1 MHDLEELFR
10 LGPPRHLARFVRA
23 SRPPFVKPMPR
34 VLLVLL
40 VGWLPLFVLTAVG
53 APDQMPHL
61 ARDIA
66 VHARYAVA
74 TPLLVVAYSSC
85 GRRLGLI
92 VGNFARAGLLDAA
105 GRQIL
110 VEQIAVSRRLLQS
123 RTIEVVAVILAIV
136 AAAGV
141 LSGLS
146 ISEEMPAWARNTG
159 ASDLSMAGLWQFGV
173 SMPLLLTLS
182 LGWLWR
188 IAIWARLLVRLSR
201 LDLNL
206 IASHPDQC
214 GGLGFLGQS
223 LRAFS
228 AYGMALGAVSAG
240 RLGHNHLSGT
250 SSSFTDGLLAGGT
263 VAVVG
268 VLCIGP
274 LCAFSGRMMETWR
287 WGSMAYGALATEL
300 GTRLEAAWLDRHDR
314 LLTEGRNDGTGGG
327 ASDAEGGR
335 PPILEAPDFS
345 AAADLFA
352 VAGGVQTMRF
362 IPVDMRSV
370 VILVLATLLPFVAA
384 LFLTMP
390 FDVVLATLKSLLV

>member
-10 LGPPRHLARFVRA
+10 LGPPRRLARFVRA

-34 VLLVLL
+34 VLLVLAA
-40 VGWLPLFVLTAVG
+40 GWLPLFVLTAVR
-53 APDQMPHL
+53 APEQMQDL
-61 ARDIA
+61 VRDIA

-85 GRRLGLI
+85 GRRLGVI

-110 VEQIAVSRRLLQS
+110 AEQIVVSRRLLQS
-123 RTIEVVAVILAIV
+123 RAAEVVAVVL
-136 AAAGV
+136 AAASAAAT

-146 ISEEMPAWARNTG
+146 ISEEMAAWTRNSG
-159 ASDLSMAGLWQFGV
+159 VNALSMAGLWQFAI
-173 SMPLLLTLS
+173 SLPLLLTLWF
-182 LGWLWR
+182 GWLWR
-188 IAIWARLLVRLSR
+188 IAVWARLLIRISR
-201 LDLNL
+201 LDLDL

-228 AYGMALGAVSAG
+228 TFAMALGAISAG
-240 RLGHNHLSGT
+240 RLGHNHLAGT
-250 SSSFTDGLLAGGT
+250 SSTFTDGVLAGGT
-263 VAVVG
+263 VAVV
-268 VLCIGP
+268 VLLCVAP
-274 LCAFSGRMMETWR
+274 LCAFSDRMMQTWR
-287 WGSMAYGALATEL
+287 WGSMAYGALATQL
-300 GTRLEAAWLDRHDR
+300 GMRLEAAWIDRGD
-314 LLTEGRNDGTGGG
+314 GRDDGRG
-327 ASDAEGGR
+327 DGR

-352 VAGGVQTMRF
+352 VVGSVQTMRF
-362 IPVDMRSV
+362 IPADTRS
-370 VILVLATLLPFVAA
+370 LVMLVTATLLPFVAA

-390 FDVVLATLKSLLV
+390 FDVVLETLKNLLI

>member
-10 LGPPRHLARFVRA
+10 LGPPRRLARFVRA

-34 VLLVLL
+34 VLLVLAA
-40 VGWLPLFVLTAVG
+40 GWLPLFVLTALR
-53 APDQMPHL
+53 APEQMQDL
-61 ARDIA
+61 VRDIA

-85 GRRLGLI
+85 GRRLGVI

-110 VEQIAVSRRLLQS
+110 TEQIAASRRLLQS
-123 RTIEVVAVILAIV
+123 RAAEVVAVVLAV
-136 AAAGV
+136 ASAAAT

-146 ISEEMPAWARNTG
+146 ISEEMAAWTRNSG
-159 ASDLSMAGLWQFGV
+159 ANALSMAGLWQFAI
-173 SMPLLLTLS
+173 SLPLLLTLWF
-182 LGWLWR
+182 GWLWR
-188 IAIWARLLVRLSR
+188 IAVWARLLIRISR
-201 LDLNL
+201 LDLDL

-228 AYGMALGAVSAG
+228 TFAMALGAISAG
-240 RLGHNHLSGT
+240 RLGHNHLAGT
-250 SSSFTDGLLAGGT
+250 SSTFTDGVLAGGT
-263 VAVVG
+263 VAVV
-268 VLCIGP
+268 VLLCVAP
-274 LCAFSGRMMETWR
+274 LCAFSDRMMQTWR
-287 WGSMAYGALATEL
+287 RGSMAYGALATQL
-300 GTRLEAAWLDRHDR
+300 GMRLEAAWIDRGD
-314 LLTEGRNDGTGGG
+314 GRGDGPG
-327 ASDAEGGR
+327 DGR

-352 VAGGVQTMRF
+352 VVGSVQAMRF
-362 IPVDMRSV
+362 IPVDTRS
-370 VILVLATLLPFVAA
+370 LVMLVTATLLPFVAA

-390 FDVVLATLKSLLV
+390 FDVVLETLKNLLI

>member
-10 LGPPRHLARFVRA
+10 LGPPRRLARFVRA

-34 VLLVLL
+34 VLLVLAA
-40 VGWLPLFVLTAVG
+40 GWLPLFVLTAVR
-53 APDQMPHL
+53 APEQMQDL
-61 ARDIA
+61 VRDIA

-85 GRRLGLI
+85 GRRLGVI

-110 VEQIAVSRRLLQS
+110 TEQIAASRRLLQS
-123 RTIEVVAVILAIV
+123 RAAEVVAVVL
-136 AAAGV
+136 AAASAAAT

-146 ISEEMPAWARNTG
+146 ISEEMAAWTRNSG
-159 ASDLSMAGLWQFGV
+159 ANALSMAGLWQFAI
-173 SMPLLLTLS
+173 SLPLLLTLWF
-182 LGWLWR
+182 GWLWR
-188 IAIWARLLVRLSR
+188 IAVWARLLIRISR
-201 LDLNL
+201 LDLDL

-228 AYGMALGAVSAG
+228 TFAMALGAISAG
-240 RLGHNHLSGT
+240 RLGHNHLAGT
-250 SSSFTDGLLAGGT
+250 SSTFTDGVLAGGT
-263 VAVVG
+263 VAVV
-268 VLCIGP
+268 VLLCVAP
-274 LCAFSGRMMETWR
+274 LCAFSDRMMQTWR
-287 WGSMAYGALATEL
+287 RGSMAYGALATQL
-300 GTRLEAAWLDRHDR
+300 GMRLEAAWIDRGD
-314 LLTEGRNDGTGGG
+314 GRGDGPG
-327 ASDAEGGR
+327 DGR

-352 VAGGVQTMRF
+352 VVGSVQTMRF
-362 IPVDMRSV
+362 IPVDTRS
-370 VILVLATLLPFVAA
+370 LVMLVTATLLPFVAA

-390 FDVVLATLKSLLV
+390 FDVVLETLKNLLI

>member
-10 LGPPRHLARFVRA
+10 LGPPRRLARFVRA

-34 VLLVLL
+34 VLLVLAA
-40 VGWLPLFVLTAVG
+40 GWLPLFVLTALR
-53 APDQMPHL
+53 APEQMQDL
-61 ARDIA
+61 VRDIA

-85 GRRLGLI
+85 GRRLGVI

-110 VEQIAVSRRLLQS
+110 TEQIAASRRLLQS
-123 RTIEVVAVILAIV
+123 RAAEVVAVVL
-136 AAAGV
+136 AAASAAAT

-146 ISEEMPAWARNTG
+146 ISEEMAAWTRNSG
-159 ASDLSMAGLWQFGV
+159 ANALSMAGLWQFAI
-173 SMPLLLTLS
+173 SLPLLLTLWF
-182 LGWLWR
+182 GWLWR
-188 IAIWARLLVRLSR
+188 IAVWARLLIRISR
-201 LDLNL
+201 LDLDL

-228 AYGMALGAVSAG
+228 TFAMALGAISAG
-240 RLGHNHLSGT
+240 RLGHNHLAGT
-250 SSSFTDGLLAGGT
+250 SSTFTDGVLAGGT
-263 VAVVG
+263 VAVV
-268 VLCIGP
+268 VLLCVAP
-274 LCAFSGRMMETWR
+274 LCAFSDRMMQTWR
-287 WGSMAYGALATEL
+287 RGSMAYGALATQL
-300 GTRLEAAWLDRHDR
+300 GMRLEAAWIDRGD
-314 LLTEGRNDGTGGG
+314 GRGDGPG
-327 ASDAEGGR
+327 DGR

-352 VAGGVQTMRF
+352 VVGSVQTMRF
-362 IPVDMRSV
+362 IPVDTRS
-370 VILVLATLLPFVAA
+370 LVMLVTATLLPFVAA

-390 FDVVLATLKSLLV
+390 FDVVLETLKNLLI

>member
-34 VLLVLL
+34 VLLVLA
-40 VGWLPLFVLTAVG
+40 VGWLPLFLLTAVG
-53 APDQMPHL
+53 APDQMRDL
-61 ARDIA
+61 VRDIA

-92 VGNFARAGLLDAA
+92 AGNFARAGLLDAA

-110 VEQIAVSRRLLQS
+110 VEQVAVSRRLLQS
-123 RTIEVVAVILAIV
+123 RTVEVVAVVLAV
-136 AAAGV
+136 ASAAAT

-146 ISEEMPAWARNTG
+146 ISEEMAAWTRNSG
-159 ASDLSMAGLWQFGV
+159 ASDLSMAGLWQFAI
-173 SMPLLLTLS
+173 SLPLLLTLWF
-182 LGWLWR
+182 GWLWR
-188 IAIWARLLVRLSR
+188 IAVWARLLVRLSR

-223 LRAFS
+223 LRAF
-228 AYGMALGAVSAG
+228 AAFGMALGAISAG
-240 RLGHNHLSGT
+240 RLGHNHLAGT
-250 SSSFTDGLLAGGT
+250 STSFTDGFLAVGT
-263 VAVVG
+263 VAVVAL
-268 VLCIGP
+268 LCIGP
-274 LCAFSGRMMETWR
+274 LCAFSGRMMQTWR

-300 GTRLEAAWLDRHDR
+300 GARLEAAWLDRHDR
-314 LLTEGRNDGTGGG
+314 LL
-327 ASDAEGGR
+327 AEGEADRGKGGSDDPGDGR

-345 AAADLFA
+345 AAADLFT
-352 VAGGVQTMRF
+352 VAGSVQTMRF
-362 IPVDMRSV
+362 IPVDTRSV
-370 VILVLATLLPFVAA
+370 IMLALATLLPFVAA

-390 FDVVLATLKSLLV
+390 FDAVLETLKNLLV

>member
-10 LGPPRHLARFVRA
+10 LGPPRRLARFVRA

-34 VLLVLL
+34 VLLVLAA
-40 VGWLPLFVLTAVG
+40 GWLPLFVLTAVR
-53 APDQMPHL
+53 APEQMQDL
-61 ARDIA
+61 VRDIA

-85 GRRLGLI
+85 GRRLGVI

-110 VEQIAVSRRLLQS
+110 TEQIAASRRLLQS
-123 RTIEVVAVILAIV
+123 RAAEVVAVVL
-136 AAAGV
+136 AAASAAAT

-146 ISEEMPAWARNTG
+146 ISEEMAAWTRNSG
-159 ASDLSMAGLWQFGV
+159 ANALSMAGLWQFAI
-173 SMPLLLTLS
+173 SLPLLLTLWF
-182 LGWLWR
+182 GWLWR
-188 IAIWARLLVRLSR
+188 IAVWARLLIRISR
-201 LDLNL
+201 LDLDL

-228 AYGMALGAVSAG
+228 TFAMALGAISAG
-240 RLGHNHLSGT
+240 RLGHNHLAGT
-250 SSSFTDGLLAGGT
+250 SSTFTDGVLAGGT
-263 VAVVG
+263 VAVV
-268 VLCIGP
+268 VLLCVAP
-274 LCAFSGRMMETWR
+274 LCAFSDRMMQTWR
-287 WGSMAYGALATEL
+287 RGSMAYGALATQL
-300 GTRLEAAWLDRHDR
+300 GMRLEAAWIDRGD
-314 LLTEGRNDGTGGG
+314 GRDDGRG
-327 ASDAEGGR
+327 DGR

-352 VAGGVQTMRF
+352 VVGSVQTMRF
-362 IPVDMRSV
+362 IPVDTRS
-370 VILVLATLLPFVAA
+370 LVMLVTATLLPFVAA

-390 FDVVLATLKSLLV
+390 FDVVLETLKNLLI